1 MRRLEG
7 KVVIVTGGGSGIGRG
22 AALRIAEEGGYVVL
36 ADKRLHLAD
45 DVVREI
51 LFLGGKA
58 IAVECDVTDE
68 NQIINKDDRT
78 IDSFGSIWGM
88 VANAGTSGSG
98 WIHQTDRADWQF
110 VLDVNLTGPFLC
122 AKHTLHPFA
131 VILGS

>member
-22 AALRIAEEGGYVVL
+22 AALRIAEEGGTVVL

-68 NQIINKDDRT
+68 NPN
-78 IDSFGSIWGM
+78 
-88 VANAGTSGSG
+88 
-98 WIHQTDRADWQF
+98 H
-110 VLDVNLTGPFLC
+110 
-122 AKHTLHPFA
+122 KH
-131 VILGS
+131 G